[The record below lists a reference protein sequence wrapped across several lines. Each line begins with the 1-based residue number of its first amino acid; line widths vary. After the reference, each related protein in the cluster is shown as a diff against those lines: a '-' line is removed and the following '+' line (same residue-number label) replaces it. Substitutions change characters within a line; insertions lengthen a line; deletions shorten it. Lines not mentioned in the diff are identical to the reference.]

1 MPLAVFAV
9 AGEPVPSSMLEKLT
23 EAVIAFLV
31 ISGLAYVIGTGI
43 ASAAENAV
51 RKRQADVG
59 LDGRLQKLGILGQ
72 RLQSRKD
79 KMLPRLA
86 KLDAELKSARRRHY
100 MVNKKILDLKI
111 ARSQLMRVLGEED
124 AFLRTERPARKFI
137 ANIVNRHVQRAQM
150 EQKEHPFLSRAWSR
164 TQQATIW
171 APTIGDAKLMVE
183 KSFPPATG
191 FFIASIAEPQGDGEE
206 DLTALESAELEA
218 VAQER
223 GG

>member
-1 MPLAVFAV
+1 
-9 AGEPVPSSMLEKLT
+9 MLEKLT

-31 ISGLAYVIGTGI
+31 ISGLAYIVGTGI

-51 RKRQADVG
+51 RKRQLDVG
-59 LDGRLQKLGILGQ
+59 LEGRLQKLGLLGQ
-72 RLQSRKD
+72 RLVSRKD

-86 KLDAELKSARRRHY
+86 KLDAELKSAR
-100 MVNKKILDLKI
+100 NKKLLDLKT

-137 ANIVNRHVQRAQM
+137 AHIVNRHVQRAQM

-171 APTIGDAKLMVE
+171 APTIGDAKIMVE

-191 FFIASIAEPQGDGEE
+191 FFIASISEPQGDGDE

-218 VAQER
+218 ASQER
-223 GG
+223 GAR